1 MAAAAV
7 PIVVPD
13 DLLRRHA
20 VTRTGTVGAPP
31 VLLLHGFGCDQ
42 TIWDQVRIGLDPFHE
57 VLSYD
62 HLGSGRSDLAAY
74 DDRRYSTVHGYVDD
88 LLQLV
93 RRLDLRDVALVGHS
107 VGAAVGLLATVAE
120 PERFSR
126 LVLVGA
132 SPWYQDEDG
141 YRGGYS
147 ADDLRGLLDLI
158 DADYLAWS
166 ADMTPVIMGNPD
178 RPELGAALHE
188 QFARLAPR
196 IGRQFARVSFLGDYR
211 AEAEQVSVP
220 TLVVQTRDDV
230 VVPEEVGHWLHGT
243 ILGSELALLGATGH
257 CPQVSA
263 PEETTR
269 VLRRFLAAGSGHPR

>member
-1 MAAAAV
+1 MTADTAPIAV
-7 PIVVPD
+7 PE
-13 DLLRRHA
+13 DLVRRHA

-31 VLLLHGFGCDQ
+31 VILLHGFGCDQ
-42 TIWDQVRIGLDPFHE
+42 TIWDAVRPGLDPFHE

-74 DDRRYSTVHGYVDD
+74 DDRRYTTVSGYVDD

-93 RRLDLRDVALVGHS
+93 RRLDLHDVALVGHS
-107 VGAAVGLLATVAE
+107 VGGAVALLATVAE

-132 SPWYQDEDG
+132 SPCYQDEDG

-147 ADDLRGLLDLI
+147 AADLRGLLDLI

-166 ADMTPVIMGNPD
+166 AEMTPVIMGNPD
-178 RPELGAALHE
+178 RPELGVALQE

-220 TLVVQTRDDV
+220 TLVVQTRSDI

-243 ILGSELALLGATGH
+243 IVGSELALLEATGH

-263 PEETTR
+263 PEET
-269 VLRRFLAAGSGHPR
+269 VSVVRRFLGAEQGRTR